1 MRFKLSSSVA
11 LLAVLAM
18 VLLAACGGPST
29 SQGSPEPAGDSDT
42 QPVPEPGGE
51 GDGAPAGDPIRLGI
65 VLPTSGDLGFLGGPM
80 TNAALL
86 AIDVINEAGGLLGGR
101 PVEGIPAD
109 TRTEET
115 AAREAADKVINVDGV
130 PALVGAA
137 GSGNS
142 FAVLAVA
149 EQAQVVM
156 ISPSST
162 SPDFTTQDPGNW
174 FFRTAPSDSL
184 QGAVMAKYASQEGYT
199 KAATLALNNAY
210 GEGFKN
216 VFVETFTS
224 LGGEIV
230 ADVLYDPQGTTF
242 ASEVERIVNSGAEVV
257 ILVGYPETGSA
268 ILQEAYARGSFDNQ
282 VWLLSEGLR
291 TPELPD
297 LVGKDADGNYVL
309 AGVRGTS
316 PISTGPAYDDFAQ
329 RFEAKYG
336 SRPEGP
342 FDAHTYD
349 AMILIALAI
358 EKAGRAEGPA
368 IRDALIEVASPPGKQ
383 VSTFAEA
390 VQAIRNGED
399 IDYEGASG
407 NVNFDE
413 VGDVLAAYAVWEV
426 TADGKIVDIA
436 EVEP

>member
-1 MRFKLSSSVA
+1 MKRRFARLAA
-11 LLAVLAM
+11 LAAVFAMLA
-18 VLLAACGGPST
+18 LAACGGGGGGT
-29 SQGSPEPAGDSDT
+29 QGSTGGASQQPAESEPETETPAAG
-42 QPVPEPGGE
+42 EP
-51 GDGAPAGDPIRLGI
+51 IKIGI
-65 VLPTSGDLGFLGGPM
+65 VLPATGDLGFLGGPM
-80 TNAALL
+80 INAALL
-86 AIDVINEAGGLLGGR
+86 AIDVVNEAGGVLGGR
-101 PVEGIPAD
+101 MLEGVVAD

-137 GSGNS
+137 GSGES

-162 SPDFTTQDPGNW
+162 SPAFTTEDPGNW

-184 QGAVMAKYASQEGYT
+184 QGAVMAKYALQEGFT

-210 GEGFKN
+210 GQGFKD
-216 VFVETFTS
+216 VFIEVFES
-224 LGGEIV
+224 QGGEVV

-242 ASEVERIVNSGAEVV
+242 SSEVEQVVNSGAEVV

-268 ILQEAYARGSFDNQ
+268 ILKEAYARGAFDSQ

-297 LVGKDADGNYVL
+297 LVGKDASGNYVL

-316 PISTGPAYDDFAQ
+316 PISTGPAYADFAQ

-336 SRPEGP
+336 SPPEGP

-349 AMILIALAI
+349 AVLLIAMAI
-358 EKAGRAEGPA
+358 EKAGQATGPA
-368 IRDALIEVASPPGKQ
+368 IRDALMSVASPPGQK
-383 VSTFAEA
+383 VSTLAEA
-390 VQAIRNGED
+390 LELIRAGQD

-413 VGDVLAAYAVWEV
+413 VGDVMAAYAVWEV
-426 TADGKIVDIA
+426 TADGQIVDI
-436 EVEP
+436 VEIEP

>member
-1 MRFKLSSSVA
+1 MHNRLFR
-11 LLAVLAM
+11 VLALVAALAM
-18 VLLAACGGPST
+18 LALAACGGST
-29 SQGSPEPAGDSDT
+29 GGQEGSGGTSGGSSDGGTTDQGSDSAASSEP
-42 QPVPEPGGE
+42 
-51 GDGAPAGDPIRLGI
+51 IKLGI

-86 AIDVINEAGGLLGGR
+86 AVDVINEAGGLLGGR
-101 PVEGIPAD
+101 MVEGIPAD
-109 TRTEET
+109 SRTEET

-137 GSGNS
+137 GSGIS

-162 SPDFTTQDPGNW
+162 SPDFTTQDEGNW

-184 QGAVMAKYASQEGYT
+184 QGAVMAKYASEQGYT

-216 VFVETFTS
+216 VFIETFES
-224 LGGEIV
+224 MGGEVV

-242 ASEVERIVNSGAEVV
+242 TSEVEQIVSSGAEVV

-268 ILQEAYARGSFDNQ
+268 ILKEAYARGSFDNQ

-297 LVGKDADGNYVL
+297 LVGRDADGNYVL
-309 AGVRGTS
+309 AGIQGTS
-316 PISTGPAYDDFAQ
+316 PISTGPAFDDFAQ

-349 AMILIALAI
+349 AMILLALAI
-358 EKAGRAEGPA
+358 EQAGKAEGPA
-368 IRDALIEVASPPGKQ
+368 IRDALIQVAAPPGQQ
-383 VSTFAEA
+383 VSTVAEGLEL
-390 VQAIRNGED
+390 IRSGQD

-413 VGDVLAAYAVWEV
+413 VGDVLATYAVWEI
-426 TADGKIVDIA
+426 TPEGEIVDVT
-436 EVEP
+436 EVAP